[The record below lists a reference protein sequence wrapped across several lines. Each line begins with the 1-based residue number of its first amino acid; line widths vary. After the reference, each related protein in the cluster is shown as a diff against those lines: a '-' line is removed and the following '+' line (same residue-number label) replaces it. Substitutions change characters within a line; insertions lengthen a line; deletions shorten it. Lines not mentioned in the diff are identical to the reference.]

1 MKNFLLMLALLPL
14 TATGQTV
21 RQKVLYMN
29 VTRTSGSI
37 TARLEGGE
45 DFLGPIYNRET
56 KRLFINGASRSLSTI
71 KEIRFEI
78 REEEVT
84 PEEVAVEGIE
94 TDNAPK
100 ATFDL
105 GGRRVDERSMQR
117 GMYIRGNKKIVKK

>member
-1 MKNFLLMLALLPL
+1 MKNFLLMLALCPL
-14 TATGQTV
+14 AATGQTTT
-21 RQKVLYMN
+21 QKVLYMN

-45 DFLGPIYNRET
+45 NYLGPIYNRET
-56 KRLFINGASRSLSTI
+56 QRLMINGTSRTLSSI

-84 PEEVAVEGIE
+84 PEEVAIEGIE
-94 TDNAPK
+94 AENAPK